1 MTQDALAAR
10 CQLAGWDISRNSL
23 AKIEAQVR
31 WVADCELF
39 LLASVL
45 EVPLPV
51 LFPAANEVK
60 KFISSPDF
68 KRN

>member
-1 MTQDALAAR
+1 MTQDTLAAR
-10 CQLAGWDISRNSL
+10 CQLAGWDVSRNSV

-45 EVPLPV
+45 DRPLSAF
-51 LFPAANEVK
+51 FPPAGEVK
-60 KFISSPDF
+60 KFVSSPGF